1 MSLTFLLV
9 YTVLFCCLVTAVQN
23 AESKPTQTIAIASIV
38 LEIVV
43 LLVLKD
49 VISPPARKELAVVVP
64 AAVAAGGLL
73 TFFRMR
79 EKSFALLMVFAA
91 LLQFFVGVGIV
102 DGL

>member
-1 MSLTFLLV
+1 MGLTFFLI

-23 AESKPTQTIAIASIV
+23 AESKPIQTIAIASIV
-38 LEIVV
+38 LEILV
-43 LLVLKD
+43 LLVLRD
-49 VISPPARKELAVVVP
+49 VVSPPGRHELRIIVP
-64 AAVAAGGLL
+64 GAVAAGGLL

>member
-1 MSLTFLLV
+1 MSLTFFLI
-9 YTVLFCCLVTAVQN
+9 YTVLFCSLVTAVQN
-23 AESKPTQTIAIASIV
+23 ADSKPTQTIAIAAIV
-38 LEIVV
+38 LEILV

-49 VISPPARKELAVVVP
+49 VISPPWRRELRIIIP
-64 AAVAAGGLL
+64 AGVAGGGLL

-91 LLQFFVGVGIV
+91 LLQFFVAVGIV